1 VSNEIALKAQMQKLS
16 AEIESTVNDS
26 ELTIAQ
32 KSEKVGKL
40 REDAINVSKMITD
53 IAASKGLF
61 AGTGAATPSPE
72 AQATAERAD
81 QGRVEAK
88 SLGAQF
94 VSSDVYKKG
103 ALAVDNN
110 LKLEGVS
117 MITKAFNDGT
127 YDGTQNVS
135 NFNGT
140 AGPFYYPHLVPG
152 IVGINQMPL
161 NVEAFLPSG
170 ATDSPVVSYIIEA
183 SWTNAA
189 DMVLEAGTKPTM
201 TVETFQRVNEPVTK
215 VAQIYKMTD
224 EMMLDASQVK
234 SWIDARLLYGLNRK
248 VQDQLLNGNGTLP
261 QLRGLNLRS
270 GFETTVVSASL
281 GGDSGAWATAI
292 LAQIT
297 AIRNVGFTEP
307 NAILVNPLDWAV
319 IQDLK
324 DANGQYL
331 NGGPWGRSYGNNAPN
346 VTSFWGLPLVATLSQ
361 PQGTALVGNFS
372 DAQVWNRQGVTV
384 EMTNSDGTDF
394 QNDIVTVRAER
405 RLGLALYRPL
415 SFGKVTLTA

>member
-1 VSNEIALKAQMQKLS
+1 MQKLS

-140 AGPFYYPHLVPG
+140 AGPFYYP
-152 IVGINQMPL
+152 
-161 NVEAFLPSG
+161 
-170 ATDSPVVSYIIEA
+170 
-183 SWTNAA
+183 

-324 DANGQYL
+324 DANGQYP

-372 DAQVWNRQGVTV
+372 DAHVWNRQGVTV

-415 SFGKVTLTA
+415 SFGKVTLTT